1 MILVLVT
8 IICGIGEAAQV
19 EYFNVM
25 DYGAKGDAITDDSV
39 VMLSYSLVHEKLIL
53 NPLYIRFFQ
62 LNITFELSILC
73 QFDSYI
79 VFYLNN

>member
-8 IICGIGEAAQV
+8 IIWGIGDAAQV

-39 VMLSYSLVHEKLIL
+39 VML
-53 NPLYIRFFQ
+53 
-62 LNITFELSILC
+62 
-73 QFDSYI
+73 I
-79 VFYLNN
+79 VLRTGPDREVGR